1 MKKKRADQKIG
12 SWKRMPPVKKVY
24 VRIGVCYNRGAFED
38 RLLVFLKNAPG
49 KRCMWG
55 SAFVIPGGIQEY
67 FYLFFLCF
75 YLTTLYVI
83 L

>member
-1 MKKKRADQKIG
+1 MTKEKSRSEIG

-67 FYLFFLCF
+67 LHLFFYLIS
-75 YLTTLYVI
+75 LYVI